1 MALDALAAAEGIV
14 MSSSQCKAMVGKGRI
29 AGRTVVLAKPQTF
42 MNLSGDSVARRRPD
56 LPACPAAAPPCAARG
71 SGMRAQ
77 PPVAARRCR

>member
-42 MNLSGDSVARRRPD
+42 MNLSGDSVARRRPSR
-56 LPACPAAAPPCAARG
+56 PARPPPR
-71 SGMRAQ
+71 RAQ
-77 PPVAARRCR
+77 PEAPG